1 MTFAL
6 AEIYPLATAITGSA
20 ASSPSSATAVVQV
33 IGWAVAIAA
42 CGYAVT
48 VDVRVRRIPNKLTF
62 PLWIVGILFS
72 LVTGGFAGLGEALG
86 GMAIAGLPFFLLW
99 MIGGGGAGDAK
110 MMFAIG
116 TWLGINNGFIA
127 AVSVGVAGGML
138 SLAYAVGHGRLLIS
152 LMNTA
157 WMTLTLPLV
166 LLGPGRLQ
174 ERQKLVPPS
183 GDQPLKTPYS
193 VAMLAGTCA
202 AAMWVWTCAI

>member
-6 AEIYPLATAITGSA
+6 AAIDSLTTGAT
-20 ASSPSSATAVVQV
+20 VKV
-33 IGWAVAIAA
+33 IGWAVVIAA

>member
-1 MTFAL
+1 M
-6 AEIYPLATAITGSA
+6 
-20 ASSPSSATAVVQV
+20 
-33 IGWAVAIAA
+33 
-42 CGYAVT
+42 
-48 VDVRVRRIPNKLTF
+48 
-62 PLWIVGILFS
+62 
-72 LVTGGFAGLGEALG
+72 TGGFAGLGEAFG

-116 TWLGINNGFIA
+116 TWLGIDNGFIA
-127 AVSVGVAGGML
+127 AVSVGVAGGIL

-152 LMNTA
+152 LLNTA
-157 WMTLTLPLV
+157 WMMLTLPFV
-166 LLGPGRLQ
+166 VLGPGRLQ
-174 ERQKLVPPS
+174 ERQKLLPPS

>member
-6 AEIYPLATAITGSA
+6 AAIDSLTTGAT
-20 ASSPSSATAVVQV
+20 VKV
-33 IGWAVAIAA
+33 IGWAVVIAA
-42 CGYAVT
+42 CCYAVT

-62 PLWIVGILFS
+62 PLWLAGILFW
-72 LVTGGFAGLGEALG
+72 LVTGGFAGLGEAFG

-116 TWLGINNGFIA
+116 AWLGIDNGFIA
-127 AVSVGVAGGML
+127 AVSVGVAGGLL

-157 WMTLTLPLV
+157 WMTLTLPFV
-166 LLGPGRLQ
+166 VLGPGRLQ
-174 ERQKLVPPS
+174 ERQKIVPPS
-183 GDQPLKTPYS
+183 GDRPLKTPYS

-202 AAMWVWTCAI
+202 AAMWVWTCAM

>member
-6 AEIYPLATAITGSA
+6 AAIDSLTTGAT
-20 ASSPSSATAVVQV
+20 VKV
-33 IGWAVAIAA
+33 IGWAVVIAA
-42 CGYAVT
+42 CCYAVT

-62 PLWIVGILFS
+62 PLWLAGILFW
-72 LVTGGFAGLGEALG
+72 LVTGGIAGLGEAFG

-116 TWLGINNGFIA
+116 AWLGIDNGFVA
-127 AVSVGVAGGML
+127 AVSVGVAGGLL

-157 WMTLTLPLV
+157 WMTLTLPFV
-166 LLGPGRLQ
+166 VLGPGRLQ
-174 ERQKLVPPS
+174 ERQKIVPPS
-183 GDQPLKTPYS
+183 GDRPLKTPYS

-202 AAMWVWTCAI
+202 AAMWVWTCAM

>member
-1 MTFAL
+1 MVFQL
-6 AEIYPLATAITGSA
+6 AAIDPLATTAATPISA
-20 ASSPSSATAVVQV
+20 AAHVAPIVAWAVV
-33 IGWAVAIAA
+33 IAA

-62 PLWIVGILFS
+62 PLWLGGILFW
-72 LVTGGFAGLGEALG
+72 LATGGGGAGLGEAFG

-99 MIGGGGAGDAK
+99 VIGGGGAGDAK

-116 TWLGINNGFIA
+116 AWLGIDHGFVA
-127 AVSVGVAGGML
+127 AMAVGVAGGIL
-138 SLAYAVGHGRLLIS
+138 SLAYAVGHGRLLIA

-166 LLGPGRLQ
+166 VLGPGRLQ
-174 ERQKLVPPS
+174 DRQKLLPPS
-183 GDQPLKTPYS
+183 GDRPLKTPYS

-202 AAMWVWTCAI
+202 AATWVWICAT